1 MKRLVVLA
9 AVGIV
14 MTGGSAHGYAQDQ
27 VIVLPEAP
35 PIVTSDD
42 DEFSSSRLGQVR
54 YGPYN
59 SSAYSRIEVAFLVHA
74 GSEETLH
81 ALQVSLSSMDP
92 QGDITSVAARG
103 GVEFPALFQGSVG
116 RVNCS
121 GSRYSRG
128 CRSSYS
134 RTFEIPESILV
145 RVRGGESVDVRVRTT
160 EGAASDIL
168 ITVTPAVLTA
178 LDTWL
183 AR

>member
-9 AVGIV
+9 AGLALAACA
-14 MTGGSAHGYAQDQ
+14 GEAKAQEQ
-27 VIVLPEAP
+27 AIVLPEAP

-42 DEFSSSRLGQVR
+42 DDFSSSRLGQVR
-54 YGPYN
+54 YGPYA
-59 SSAYSRIEVAFLVHA
+59 SSAYSRIELSFLVHA
-74 GSEETLH
+74 SSEETLY

-92 QGDITSVAARG
+92 RGDITSVAARG

-134 RTFEIPESILV
+134 RTFEIPDSILV
-145 RVRGGESVDVRVRTT
+145 RVRGGESVDVRVRST

-168 ITVTPAVLTA
+168 ITVTPAVLAA